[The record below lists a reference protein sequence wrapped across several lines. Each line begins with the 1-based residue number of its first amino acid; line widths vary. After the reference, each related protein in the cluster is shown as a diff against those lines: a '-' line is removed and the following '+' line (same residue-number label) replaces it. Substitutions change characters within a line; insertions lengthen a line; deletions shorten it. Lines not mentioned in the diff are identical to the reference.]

1 MQQNYYCK
9 IKAIFILFLFL
20 IVGAKSFATHIVGG
34 FISYR
39 YISGNTYELTLKVF
53 RDCNSNVTTLLDGDP
68 NNTNVTYASIGL
80 FEVNGTSFSLVN
92 ELQ

>member
-39 YISGNTYELTLKVF
+39 YISGNTYELTLKAVSYTHLNF
-53 RDCNSNVTTLLDGDP
+53 VVN
-68 NNTNVTYASIGL
+68 L
-80 FEVNGTSFSLVN
+80 FL
-92 ELQ
+92 